1 MRKKALWLIFQEKPS
16 RLLLFLKETG
26 KKVYQTEIS
35 KKIDATFAHTLRI
48 LENMEKAGLIRS
60 EKEGKVKYIY
70 LTDVGSEV
78 AAQIETIRRL
88 IEISEIEQK
97 ITNIYESTV
106 RGKLPTEIDREAVKR
121 EYIGLKRKLAT
132 FFSDPNHFIAL
143 KSRKVAAKIDM
154 ILAEVLGLPPGTE
167 FTLQE

>member
-70 LTDVGSEV
+70 LTDVG
-78 AAQIETIRRL
+78 
-88 IEISEIEQK
+88 
-97 ITNIYESTV
+97 
-106 RGKLPTEIDREAVKR
+106 
-121 EYIGLKRKLAT
+121 
-132 FFSDPNHFIAL
+132 
-143 KSRKVAAKIDM
+143 
-154 ILAEVLGLPPGTE
+154 
-167 FTLQE
+167 